1 MATKEEFYGEKMQ
14 HKSEIT
20 VVIPVFNA
28 EEYIKDAINSVFNQ
42 TYKNWQL
49 IIMDDGSTDNSLKI
63 ASEFTD
69 PRIKVISDGRNRG
82 LSYRLNE
89 SVKLATGEF
98 YARMDADDIMCPDR
112 LDRQIAYMLENPD
125 CDLVGSAAYIINGAN
140 QITGLR
146 GGNPFIDTGFLSV
159 LKYGG
164 FMHPTVLGRTAWFK
178 SNPYDTTAERC
189 EDIELWLR
197 TADQSH
203 FGQISEPLLF
213 YREEGDQ
220 SAKVEKTSAGYIKVL
235 KKMLVVVKP
244 EHHPFLRKQL
254 LKSHARIR
262 VRRIAHALGFE
273 NRIVAARSTSLT
285 QTQRQAAENRLQH
298 ALATAQA
305 RES

>member
-1 MATKEEFYGEKMQ
+1 MKHIKVAIAM
-14 HKSEIT
+14 
-20 VVIPVFNA
+20 PVFNA
-28 EEYIKDAINSVFNQ
+28 EEYIKDAINSVLNQ

-49 IIMDDGSTDNSLKI
+49 IIIDDGSTDRSLKI

-69 PRIKVISDGRNRG
+69 PRIKVISDGCNRG

-112 LDRQIAYMLENPD
+112 LDCQIAYMLENPD
-125 CDLVGSAAYIINGAN
+125 CDLVGSAAYIINGSN

-146 GGNPFIDTGFLSV
+146 RGNPFIDTGFLSV

-197 TADQSH
+197 TADQSY

-220 SAKVEKTSAGYIKVL
+220 SAKVEKTFAGYIKVL

-244 EHHPFLRKQL
+244 EYHPFLRKQL
-254 LKSHARIR
+254 LKSHVRIR

-285 QTQRQAAENRLQH
+285 QIQRQSAEDRLQH
-298 ALATAQA
+298 ALATTSAKH
-305 RES
+305 S